1 MRKQKDYS
9 KYNIEIRQ
17 GKHLVMTCESVKQTV
32 RELKELTD
40 LPIRDLFTRVYEYNK
55 PKPKYKVYGDRSK
68 PNGDHLYN
76 NFSKIGVYH
85 LKLVSKHN
93 PVKLMT
99 DMELVV
105 LYKKE
110 NANIR
115 LKDQAFSELVRRYA
129 GLLKNQANRMFT
141 SIPISYFAY
150 DFEDCEYEAR
160 YCLKLAIEY
169 FDISKVGSTF
179 NSHKFNLSYYIE
191 SEMKARI
198 SSYWWKFNKKKKR
211 NVEYEVHD
219 FSVQTDDDHNYS
231 EIVEDPRNM
240 ESESDCSLLFQKLDS
255 VICSNQKK
263 IKQFLMEGIKETKIR
278 SMLKLNKSQY
288 FSYKEQ
294 LKKNM
299 VMVGLVV

>member
-1 MRKQKDYS
+1 
-9 KYNIEIRQ
+9 
-17 GKHLVMTCESVKQTV
+17 MTCESVKQTV

-40 LPIRDLFTRVYEYNK
+40 LPVKSLLVRVYTQINLSTVMRHDNSENSG
-55 PKPKYKVYGDRSK
+55 KYLRNTS
-68 PNGDHLYN
+68 
-76 NFSKIGVYH
+76 SKIGGVYH
-85 LKLVSKHN
+85 LKLVSKNN

-110 NANIR
+110 DANIR

-179 NSHKFNLSYYIE
+179 NSNKFNLSYYIE

-231 EIVEDPRNM
+231 EIVEDTRNM
-240 ESESDCSLLFQKLDS
+240 ESESDSSLLFQKLDS

-288 FSYKEQ
+288 LSYKEQ